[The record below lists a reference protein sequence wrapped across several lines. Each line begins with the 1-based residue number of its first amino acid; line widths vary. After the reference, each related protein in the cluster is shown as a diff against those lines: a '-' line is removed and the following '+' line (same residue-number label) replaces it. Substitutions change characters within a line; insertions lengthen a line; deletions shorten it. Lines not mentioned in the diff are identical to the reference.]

1 MEQLLNKPIMCDVER
16 GTSTPQHTLSNVI
29 IQGSD
34 NSELIYIDGAFD
46 GGSPIYLG
54 LTKSRGNRQ
63 NKLPV
68 EAGDVLGG
76 FQVYG
81 RIKSGNSAGYDHL
94 ETPLCGSV
102 MFKVG
107 NDYQLGDKSIPTELM
122 IVVGN
127 KKSLEIK
134 IVVDSNGNLKVAGN
148 IETGNL
154 TITDETV
161 VPSNSIP
168 TKYVKTIYQGVSYA
182 LPLYQI

>member
-1 MEQLLNKPIMCDVER
+1 MEQLLNKPIICEVET
-16 GTSTPQHTLSNVI
+16 GTSTLQHTLSNVI
-29 IQGSD
+29 IQGND

-54 LTKSRGNRQ
+54 LTKSRGDSQ

-76 FQVYG
+76 LQVYG
-81 RIKSGNSAGYDHL
+81 RIKAGDSMGYNHL

-102 MFKVG
+102 MFKVAD
-107 NDYQLGDKSIPTELM
+107 NYQAGDISIPTELL

-127 KKSLEIK
+127 EKSLEIK
-134 IVVDSNGNLKVAGN
+134 IVVDSKGNLKIAGN

-154 TITDETV
+154 TITDEAV
-161 VPSNSIP
+161 VPSNPIP

>member
-1 MEQLLNKPIMCDVER
+1 MDKLLNTPITCDIEL
-16 GTSTPQHTLSNVI
+16 GTNTPCHSLSNVI
-29 IQGSD
+29 VQGND

-54 LTKSRGNRQ
+54 LTKSRGNKQ

-81 RIKSGNSAGYDHL
+81 RIKAGNSVGYDHL

-107 NDYQLGDKSIPTELM
+107 DEYKFGDESIPTELM

-127 KKSLEIK
+127 EKSLEIK
-134 IVVDSNGNLKVAGN
+134 VVVDSKGNLKIAGN

-154 TITDETV
+154 IITDEPAS
-161 VPSNSIP
+161 PSSSNPS
-168 TKYVKTIYQGVSYA
+168 KYIKIIYQGTNYA

>member
-1 MEQLLNKPIMCDVER
+1 MDNLLNKPIICDVES
-16 GTSTPQHTLSNVI
+16 GTSIPQHTLSNVI
-29 IQGSD
+29 IQSND

-54 LTKSRGNRQ
+54 LTKSRGNKQ
-63 NKLPV
+63 NKLPI

-81 RIKSGNSAGYDHL
+81 RIKAGDSVGYNHL

-107 NDYQLGDKSIPTELM
+107 NEYQLGDKSIPTELM

-127 KKSLEIK
+127 EKSLEIK
-134 IVVDSNGNLKVAGN
+134 VVVDSNGNLKIAGN

-154 TITDETV
+154 TITDEAV
-161 VPSNSIP
+161 VPSNAIP
-168 TKYVKTIYQGVSYA
+168 IKYVKTIYHGVSYA